1 MDASPRGPSL
11 GNILE
16 IYSPPPW
23 LVQRK
28 SGNQA
33 KVLMVRNWK
42 SIWDAIR
49 STPGASPPH
58 FGGRMRRA
66 EGVCIGKGQTKCNQG
81 RKASGGKS
89 VSTAI

>member
-1 MDASPRGPSL
+1 MDAFPSGPSL

-16 IYSPPPW
+16 SYSPPPW

-28 SGNQA
+28 SENQA
-33 KVLMVRNWK
+33 KVF
-42 SIWDAIR
+42 R
-49 STPGASPPH
+49 SSPGASPPH

-66 EGVCIGKGQTKCNQG
+66 EGDSIGKGQTKGNQG

-89 VSTAI
+89 VSTPI